1 MNKKIIFSIFAIIV
15 VLGIVFLSQQ
25 AYSQGV
31 GKTLISDATNQAKA
45 YLADGSN
52 WAMSNIYPK
61 ITGEVQAK
69 GDMIKSAVG
78 SAVDQAQQ
86 NVSENVGQKISNYI
100 SGITNAVVH
109 PGTPQ
114 NCPPTPPSSGQ

>member
-1 MNKKIIFSIFAIIV
+1 MNKKIIFSIFAIIFILAV
-15 VLGIVFLSQQ
+15 VFLSQQ
-25 AYSQGV
+25 AYSGAV
-31 GKTLISDATNQAKA
+31 GKTLIFDATNRVKS

-52 WAMSNIYPK
+52 WAISNIYPK
-61 ITGEVQAK
+61 IAGEVQAK

-78 SAVDQAQQ
+78 NTVGQAQQ
-86 NVSENVGQKISNYI
+86 NVSENIGKKISNYV

-114 NCPPTPPSSGQ
+114 NCQPTQPTSGQ